1 MHVFLR
7 WYKANQPV
15 PPPRKMAHQASAKAA
30 ILERFPAATFGP
42 RVSTATQPTGLTLTG
57 IAEMLFAY
65 DGPARAGS
73 QPIAD
78 ILFPA

>member
-15 PPPRKMAHQASAKAA
+15 SKPIKMADEASAKAA
-30 ILERFPAATFGP
+30 IFERFPTAVFGP
-42 RVSTATQPTGLTLTG
+42 RVSAAYPPTGYAVVG
-57 IAEMLFAY
+57 MAEMMFAY
-65 DGPARAGS
+65 EGTARS
-73 QPIAD
+73 QPVAD